1 MVNINRVHT
10 GGGDKGETSLVDGSR
25 VKKYSLRIEVVGTV
39 DELNSFLGVVRME
52 LGRASTI
59 HADGGT
65 KTSALRAAHLGGEAL
80 SRVQQEL
87 FDLGAELAC
96 PPENIPSG
104 ITMLGDLASET
115 LVDEMDAWLEDL
127 EPLTSFIL
135 PTGEGPVAWLQ
146 LSRAVARRLERR
158 LVELADNE
166 TMRTFPVE
174 YINRLSDWC
183 FVLSRWLTTRLG
195 GKEVLWQPIGERSS
209 GEAERTR
216 LMSDHDDIGDVAN
229 QT

>member
-10 GGGDKGETSLVDGSR
+10 GGGDKGETSLVGGSR
-25 VKKYSLRIEVVGTV
+25 VKKCSLRIEVVGTV

-59 HADGGT
+59 HTDGGT
-65 KTSALRAAHLGGEAL
+65 KTSAIRAAHLGEEAL

-96 PPENIPSG
+96 PPKNIPTG
-104 ITMLGDLASET
+104 ITMLGDIASET

-127 EPLTSFIL
+127 EPLTSFII

-146 LSRAVARRLERR
+146 LARAVARRLERR
-158 LVELADNE
+158 LVELDDNE
-166 TMRTFPVE
+166 AMRAFPVE

-195 GKEVLWQPIGERSS
+195 GKEVLWQPIGERPS
-209 GEAERTR
+209 GEAERAR
-216 LMSDHDDIGDVAN
+216 LLSDHDDIGDVVN